1 MVRTAWRNPSS
12 VSRWLGAGCGRPQYF
27 PCTQSCWLTICGCKV
42 ELCQPG
48 HNRIILI
55 LWRTWAHPPTCQSS
69 FPLQNTCQNAFLFVW
84 PRYTATF
91 LGFSTLS
98 ELALD
103 SPHWTRRHHFS
114 NSNFSHAKLLWNHST
129 AQHHR
134 YSAKSF
140 SHFTK
145 RTFPH
150 SFRSPETFSQTT
162 VV

>member
-1 MVRTAWRNPSS
+1 MQTFRLARSARSQPLMGFSRVSGKFLVIINRHEQDHKVITS
-12 VSRWLGAGCGRPQYF
+12 VTNIS
-27 PCTQSCWLTICGCKV
+27 
-42 ELCQPG
+42 
-48 HNRIILI
+48 
-55 LWRTWAHPPTCQSS
+55 QSS
-69 FPLQNTCQNAFLFVW
+69 FPHREHWSECTEPILFVW

-145 RTFPH
+145 RTSPH
-150 SFRSPETFSQTT
+150 SFISPETVSQTT